1 LHVVAHVVPVNK
13 YIVVVILAQEVQ
25 VLAVPPV
32 HVRQKELQESHVLPE
47 VFPQNPV
54 GQVAGQ
60 VLVAAIRKKPVKQ
73 VVQFVAVV
81 QALQGEGQDAH
92 VFAVLL

>member
-1 LHVVAHVVPVNK
+1 MHVVAQVVPVNK

-32 HVRQKELQESHVLPE
+32 QVRQKELQGSHVLAE
-47 VFPQNPV
+47 VFPQNPG

-60 VLVAAIRKKPVKQ
+60 VLSVATRKKLVKH
-73 VVQFVAVV
+73 VVQFVA
-81 QALQGEGQDAH
+81 D
-92 VFAVLL
+92 

>member
-32 HVRQKELQESHVLPE
+32 QVRQKELQGSHVLAV

-73 VVQFVAVV
+73 VV
-81 QALQGEGQDAH
+81 H
-92 VFAVLL
+92 KCTCSYKSIC